1 MVAAW
6 VLVAL
11 AALGALACL
20 LAARRLA
27 RPGTGRGTGRE
38 GLRLPPSAPG
48 RTPRGR

>member
-11 AALGALACL
+11 FAVAALACL

-27 RPGTGRGTGRE
+27 RPHRSPR
-38 GLRLPPSAPG
+38 RSPAPVPPARS
-48 RTPRGR
+48 PRGR

>member
-11 AALGALACL
+11 YAVAALACL

-27 RPGTGRGTGRE
+27 RPGRAARRQPGAA
-38 GLRLPPSAPG
+38 PPG
-48 RTPRGR
+48 RAPRGR